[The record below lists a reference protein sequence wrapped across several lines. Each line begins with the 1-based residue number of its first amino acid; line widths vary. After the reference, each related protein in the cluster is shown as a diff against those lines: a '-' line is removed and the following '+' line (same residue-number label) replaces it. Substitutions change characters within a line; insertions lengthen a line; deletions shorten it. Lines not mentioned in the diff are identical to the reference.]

1 MLRQSGELDPAG
13 NCITSTDRGTM
24 TEKIDIKNLTLP
36 ALEQFLQGQGKE
48 RFRALQVFK
57 WIYQKDAGSFDEM
70 TNISKD
76 LRREL
81 SETACISNLAPEA
94 VEQGNDGT
102 RKYLFNLAD
111 GQGVEAVLI
120 PIEGRNTLCISS
132 QVGCAMACEFCLT
145 GTFKLTRN
153 LTTAEIVN
161 QIMAV
166 RRDLVLNPPA
176 LTAAAAITGGLYDD
190 GDEGD
195 DESIE
200 SPAAIRNIV
209 MMGMGEPLH
218 NLDNVIPAI
227 QIMIDGNGLQL
238 SNRRVTVST
247 CGLVPEMARL
257 GREVPNVNLAVSL
270 NATTDELRNRIMPV
284 NRRYPLKE
292 LLKACREF
300 PLPGRRK
307 VTFEYVMLGGVN
319 DSLEDAK
326 RLLRLIS
333 DIPNKVNLIPFNE
346 HEGCGFRAPTRAAID
361 AFHKFLIDRHVTVIT
376 RDSRGGDISAA
387 CGQLK
392 GRLEKK

>member
-1 MLRQSGELDPAG
+1 
-13 NCITSTDRGTM
+13 M
-24 TEKIDIKNLTLP
+24 TTKIDLKNLTLP

-57 WIYQKDAGSFDEM
+57 WIYQQGIVNFDEM
-70 TNISKD
+70 TNISKN
-76 LRREL
+76 LRSEL
-81 SETACISNLAPEA
+81 GETAFISNLETEA
-94 VEQGNDGT
+94 VEEGSDGT
-102 RKYLFNLAD
+102 RKYLFNLGD
-111 GQGVEAVLI
+111 GHAVESVLI

-166 RRDLVLNPPA
+166 KRDLAINPPA
-176 LTAAAAITGGLYDD
+176 MQVDGGPRLENDDDSDDTDD
-190 GDEGD
+190 G
-195 DESIE
+195 STV
-200 SPAAIRNIV
+200 SPASIRNV
-209 MMGMGEPLH
+209 VLMGMGEPLH

-257 GREVPNVNLAVSL
+257 GREIPNVNLAVSL
-270 NATTDELRNRIMPV
+270 NATTDELRDRIMPV
-284 NRRYPLKE
+284 NRRYPINS
-292 LLKACREF
+292 LLQACREF

-307 VTFEYVMLGGVN
+307 VTFEYVMMGGVN
-319 DSLEDAK
+319 DSLDDAK

-346 HEGCGFRAPTRAAID
+346 HEGCEFRAPTRAAID

-392 GRLEKK
+392 GKLEKQNAPHH

>member
-1 MLRQSGELDPAG
+1 MSK
-13 NCITSTDRGTM
+13 TDL
-24 TEKIDIKNLTLP
+24 KNLTLP
-36 ALEQFLQGQGKE
+36 ALEHFLQGQGKE
-48 RFRALQVFK
+48 RFRATQIFK
-57 WIYQKDAGSFDEM
+57 WIYQHDARTFEEM

-76 LRREL
+76 LRAEL
-81 SETACISNLAPEA
+81 AATAFISALVPEA
-94 VEQGNDGT
+94 VEKGSDGT
-102 RKYLFNLAD
+102 CKYLFNLGD
-111 GQGVEAVLI
+111 GHAVESVLI

-132 QVGCAMACEFCLT
+132 QVGCAMACGFCLT

-166 RRDLVLNPPA
+166 RQDVRE
-176 LTAAAAITGGLYDD
+176 GG
-190 GDEGD
+190 E
-195 DESIE
+195 E
-200 SPAAIRNIV
+200 IRNIV
-209 MMGMGEPLH
+209 MMGMGEPMH

-247 CGLVPEMARL
+247 CGLVPEMERL
-257 GREVPNVNLAVSL
+257 GREIPNVNLAVSL

-284 NRRYPLKE
+284 NRKYPLKE
-292 LLKACREF
+292 LLRACREF

-307 VTFEYVMLGGVN
+307 VTFEYVMLGGIN

-346 HEGCGFRAPTRAAID
+346 HEGCDFKAPTQAAID
-361 AFHKFLIDRHVTVIT
+361 TFHSYLIDRHVTVIT
-376 RDSRGGDISAA
+376 RDSRGSDISAA

-392 GRLEKK
+392 GRLQK

>member
-1 MLRQSGELDPAG
+1 MTK
-13 NCITSTDRGTM
+13 NTDL
-24 TEKIDIKNLTLP
+24 KNLTLP

-57 WIYQKDAGSFDEM
+57 WIYQQDAHSFEEM
-70 TNISKD
+70 TNISKA
-76 LRREL
+76 LRKEL
-81 SETACISNLAPEA
+81 DETAFISNLEPETI
-94 VEQGNDGT
+94 EEGSDGT
-102 RKYLFNLAD
+102 RKYLFSLGD
-111 GQGVEAVLI
+111 GNAVESVLI

-166 RRDLVLNPPA
+166 KRDLIRNPPA
-176 LTAAAAITGGLYDD
+176 IQSGGGQLLESDDDDSDD
-190 GDEGD
+190 G
-195 DESIE
+195 SPE

-209 MMGMGEPLH
+209 LMGMGEPLH
-218 NLDNVIPAI
+218 NLDSVIPAI

-247 CGLVPEMARL
+247 CGLVPEMGRL
-257 GREVPNVNLAVSL
+257 GREIPNVNLAVSL

-284 NRRYPLKE
+284 NRSYPLKA
-292 LLKACREF
+292 LLKACKEF

-319 DSLEDAK
+319 DSLDDAK
-326 RLLRLIS
+326 RLLKLIS

-346 HEGCGFRAPTRAAID
+346 HEGCDFKAPSRAAID
-361 AFHKFLIDRHVTVIT
+361 AFHKYLIDRHVTVIT

-392 GRLEKK
+392 GKLDKQKAV

>member
-1 MLRQSGELDPAG
+1 MYYEVSIS
-13 NCITSTDRGTM
+13 NMTIKTDL
-24 TEKIDIKNLTLP
+24 KNFTLP
-36 ALEQFLQGQGKE
+36 TLEEFLKGQGKE
-48 RFRALQVFK
+48 RFRALQIFK
-57 WIYQKDAGSFDEM
+57 WIYQQDAHAFEEM
-70 TNISKD
+70 SNISKA
-76 LRREL
+76 LRAEL
-81 SETACISNLAPEA
+81 AETAFISNLEPEA
-94 VEQGNDGT
+94 IEEGSDGT
-102 RKYLFNLAD
+102 RKYLFSLGD
-111 GQGVEAVLI
+111 GNAVEAVLI

-132 QVGCAMACEFCLT
+132 QAGCAMGCEFCLT

-153 LTTAEIVN
+153 LSTAEIVN

-166 RRDLVLNPPA
+166 KRDLVSNPPA
-176 LTAAAAITGGLYDD
+176 LPADASGGRKDFDD
-190 GDEGD
+190 SE
-195 DESIE
+195 ESE
-200 SPAAIRNIV
+200 EDLPVSQAEIRNIV

-227 QIMIDGNGLQL
+227 RIMIDGNGLQF

-247 CGLVPEMARL
+247 CGLVPEMERL
-257 GREVPNVNLAVSL
+257 GREIPNVNLAVSL

-292 LLKACREF
+292 LLRACKEF

-307 VTFEYVMLGGVN
+307 VTFEYVLLGGVN
-319 DSLEDAK
+319 DTLEDAK

-346 HEGCGFRAPTRAAID
+346 HEGCGFKAPTRAAID
-361 AFHKFLIDRHVTVIT
+361 AFHRYLIDRHVTVIT

-392 GRLEKK
+392 GRLQG

>member
-1 MLRQSGELDPAG
+1 MQPE
-13 NCITSTDRGTM
+13 NKTDL
-24 TEKIDIKNLTLP
+24 KNFTLP

-48 RFRALQVFK
+48 RFRATQIFK
-57 WIYQKDAGSFDEM
+57 WLYQHDAHSFEEM

-76 LRREL
+76 LRKEL
-81 SETACISNLAPEA
+81 DATATISNLEIEA
-94 VEQGNDGT
+94 VESGSDGT
-102 RKYLFNLAD
+102 RKYLFTLAD
-111 GQGVEAVLI
+111 GHAVEAVLI

-132 QVGCAMACEFCLT
+132 QVGCAMGCEFCLT

-153 LTTAEIVN
+153 LTTSEIVN

-166 RRDLVLNPPA
+166 KRDLVVNPVVYG
-176 LTAAAAITGGLYDD
+176 TQGAAALFFADA
-190 GDEGD
+190 D
-195 DESIE
+195 DEADD
-200 SPAAIRNIV
+200 SPDSAASIRNIV
-209 MMGMGEPLH
+209 MMGMGEPLN

-227 QIMIDGNGLQL
+227 KIMIDGNGLQL

-247 CGLVPEMARL
+247 CGLVPEMKRL
-257 GREVPNVNLAVSL
+257 GQEVPNVNLAVSL
-270 NATTDELRNRIMPV
+270 NATTDELRDRIMPV

-307 VTFEYVMLGGVN
+307 ITFEYVMLGGIN
-319 DSLEDAK
+319 DTLEDAK
-326 RLLRLIS
+326 RLLRLVS

-346 HEGCGFRAPTRAAID
+346 HEGCGFKSPTQASID
-361 AFHKFLIDRHVTVIT
+361 AFHKYLIDRHVTVIT

-392 GRLEKK
+392 GRLEKKGK

>member
-1 MLRQSGELDPAG
+1 
-13 NCITSTDRGTM
+13 M
-24 TEKIDIKNLTLP
+24 TQKIDLKNMTLP
-36 ALEQFLQGQGKE
+36 ALEQFLRGQGKE

-57 WIYQKDAGSFDEM
+57 WLYQQDALGFAEM
-70 TNISKD
+70 TNISKA
-76 LRREL
+76 LRTEL
-81 SETACISNLAPEA
+81 DDTARISNLTAEA
-94 VEQGNDGT
+94 IEEGSDGT
-102 RKYLFNLAD
+102 RKYLFGLED
-111 GQGVEAVLI
+111 GASVESVLI

-145 GTFKLTRN
+145 GTFRLTRN

-166 RRDLVLNPPA
+166 RRDIEKNPPSQFV
-176 LTAAAAITGGLYDD
+176 AAGGDED
-190 GDEGD
+190 GDGD
-195 DESIE
+195 GEAAD

-209 MMGMGEPLH
+209 LMGMGEPLH

-247 CGLVPEMARL
+247 CGLVPEMKRL
-257 GREVPNVNLAVSL
+257 GEEIPNVNLAVSL

-292 LLKACREF
+292 LMKACREF

-307 VTFEYVMLGGVN
+307 VTFEYVMLGGIN
-319 DSLEDAK
+319 DTLEDAK
-326 RLLRLIS
+326 RLLKLIS

-346 HEGCGFRAPTRAAID
+346 HEGCDFKAPTKAAID
-361 AFHKFLIDRHVTVIT
+361 AFHKYLIDRYVTVIT

-392 GRLEKK
+392 GKLEKKEA

>member
-1 MLRQSGELDPAG
+1 
-13 NCITSTDRGTM
+13 M
-24 TEKIDIKNLTLP
+24 TEKTDLKNMTLP
-36 ALEQFLQGQGKE
+36 DLEKFLQGQGKE

-57 WIYQKDAGSFDEM
+57 WIYQHDARSFDEM

-81 SETACISNLAPEA
+81 SETAFISNLEPEA
-94 VEQGNDGT
+94 VEQGGDGT
-102 RKYLFNLAD
+102 RKYLFNLGD
-111 GQGVEAVLI
+111 GNGVEAVLI

-132 QVGCAMACEFCLT
+132 QAGCAMGCEFCLT
-145 GTFKLTRN
+145 GTYKLTRN

-166 RRDLVLNPPA
+166 ERDLITNPPA
-176 LTAAAAITGGLYDD
+176 LAADAAQAGDDPDD
-190 GDEGD
+190 GDD
-195 DESIE
+195 DDGQAQ

-227 QIMIDGNGLQL
+227 RIMIDGNGLQF

-257 GREVPNVNLAVSL
+257 GREIPNVNLAVSL
-270 NATTDELRNRIMPV
+270 NATTDELRDRIMPV
-284 NRRYPLKE
+284 NRRYPIRE
-292 LLKACREF
+292 LLKACKEF

-307 VTFEYVMLGGVN
+307 VTFEYVMLGGIN
-319 DSLEDAK
+319 DTLQDAR

-346 HEGCGFRAPTRAAID
+346 HEGCEFKAPTQAAID
-361 AFHKFLIDRHVTVIT
+361 AFHKYLIDHNVTVIT

-392 GRLEKK
+392 GKLEKSGKD

>member
-1 MLRQSGELDPAG
+1 M
-13 NCITSTDRGTM
+13 TTKTDL
-24 TEKIDIKNLTLP
+24 KNLTLP

-57 WIYQKDAGSFDEM
+57 WIYQQDAHGFEEM
-70 TNISKD
+70 TNISKA
-76 LRREL
+76 LRQEL
-81 SETACISNLAPEA
+81 AETAFISNLEPEA
-94 VEQGNDGT
+94 VEEGSDGT
-102 RKYLFNLAD
+102 RKYLFTLGD
-111 GQGVEAVLI
+111 GHAVESVLI

-153 LTTAEIVN
+153 LSTAEIVN

-166 RRDLVLNPPA
+166 KRDLVRNAPDSSSE
-176 LTAAAAITGGLYDD
+176 GGSGLVNNDD
-190 GDEGD
+190 SDDNDEEGQ
-195 DESIE
+195 S

-209 MMGMGEPLH
+209 LMGMGEPLH

-247 CGLVPEMARL
+247 CGLVPEMERL
-257 GREVPNVNLAVSL
+257 GREIPNVNLAVSL
-270 NATTDELRNRIMPV
+270 NATTDELRSRIMPV
-284 NRRYPLKE
+284 NRSYPLKE
-292 LLKACREF
+292 LMKACREF

-319 DSLEDAK
+319 DTLEDAK
-326 RLLRLIS
+326 RMLKLIS

-346 HEGCGFRAPTRAAID
+346 HEGCDFKAPTRAAID
-361 AFHKFLIDRHVTVIT
+361 AFHKYLIDRHVTVIT

-392 GRLEKK
+392 GKLEKQL